1 MTRYYTS
8 AFVAD
13 ASTHM
18 IKMLYSSAFAAD
30 VRTHMI
36 KILHG
41 GAFVAETRV
50 SRWHSEDFTQ

>member
-1 MTRYYTS
+1 
-8 AFVAD
+8 
-13 ASTHM
+13 M

-36 KILHG
+36 KILHS